1 MPACKSLHENQQ
13 WTISR
18 YQYNNNI
25 VQRVNTRDDKIYA
38 EEHDSDHE
46 TTE

>member
-18 YQYNNNI
+18 YQYNNI
-25 VQRVNTRDDKIYA
+25 VQRVNTKDDKIYA

-46 TTE
+46 T